1 MLKFFYNVKVFYF
14 SVMVINEN
22 YDVTMDFPL

>member
-14 SVMVINEN
+14 TVMVINEN
-22 YDVTMDFPL
+22 YDVTMDFPV

>member
-14 SVMVINEN
+14 TVMVINEN
-22 YDVTMDFPL
+22 YDVTIDFPV

>member
-14 SVMVINEN
+14 TVMVINEN
-22 YDVTMDFPL
+22 YDVTVDFPL

>member
-14 SVMVINEN
+14 TVMVINEN